1 MHHNY
6 LDRLYNTGDIVA
18 YNEHGELVCYGRADS
33 QIKYQGHRIELGEI
47 EAVVSGHPEVK
58 GCACV
63 FDQQIALFYTAD
75 HDLDLG
81 SYLRDKLPAYMIP
94 SHIVREEQFQLNV
107 NGKID
112 RLVLKAKLKE
122 LEHNHKS

>member
-1 MHHNY
+1 
-6 LDRLYNTGDIVA
+6 
-18 YNEHGELVCYGRADS
+18 
-33 QIKYQGHRIELGEI
+33 
-47 EAVVSGHPEVK
+47 
-58 GCACV
+58 
-63 FDQQIALFYTAD
+63 
-75 HDLDLG
+75 
-81 SYLRDKLPAYMIP
+81 MIP